1 MLFIRVISQLIKRR
15 KLTLA
20 SNNELIT
27 RLLQFTDDR
36 VYQLQQGKLLF
47 NCLAHE
53 QKLLSVHANGFLNQ
67 ETGLAVKLCAL
78 KALIVRGDAVGY
90 KELQATVESNLSNP
104 NPSFVS
110 LFSLIVTKPVK
121 PE

>member
-1 MLFIRVISQLIKRR
+1 MLFIRIISNLIKRR
-15 KLTLA
+15 KLTLS
-20 SNNELIT
+20 SNSELIT
-27 RLLQFTDDR
+27 RLLQRSDDQ

-53 QKLLSVHANGFLNQ
+53 QKLLSAHASGFLNQ
-67 ETGLAVKLCAL
+67 EAGLAVKLCAL
-78 KALIVRGDAVGY
+78 KALIVRGDAAGY
-90 KELQATVESNLSNP
+90 KELQATVESILLNP
-104 NPSFVS
+104 DPSFVS